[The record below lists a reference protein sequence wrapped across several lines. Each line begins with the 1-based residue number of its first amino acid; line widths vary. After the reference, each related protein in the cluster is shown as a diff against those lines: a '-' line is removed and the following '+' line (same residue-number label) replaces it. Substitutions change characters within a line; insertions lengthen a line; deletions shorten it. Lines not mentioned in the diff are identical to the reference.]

1 MSLTSLQ
8 GLKLSTILNNMSK
21 KAAAFDKEAKE
32 RIAAQLVTASEGLIS
47 VPQAMKLADFP
58 TPDRRNSTLIKRV
71 YKKSKNLIVVNQKS

>member
-1 MSLTSLQ
+1 
-8 GLKLSTILNNMSK
+8 MSK